1 MENMGGNFANKLNAA
16 RYIQNNARKEVLLGK
31 DSPQQQQ
38 VTDAQLDSARRTLGN
53 SSKANAVADNSA
65 RRGALSGNKMN
76 VQAGIGTRP
85 SLIPGKTNLK
95 TGAQGPG
102 TIIRGANSSIGG
114 SRYQRKG

>member
-1 MENMGGNFANKLNAA
+1 MNNMGGNFANKLGAA
-16 RYIQNNARKEVLLGK
+16 RYIQRNARNQVLLGEN
-31 DSPQQQQ
+31 SAPQQK
-38 VTDAQLDSARRTLGN
+38 VINAQLDRARETLGN

-65 RRGALSGNKMN
+65 TRGALSGNKMN

-95 TGAQGPG
+95 TGVQGPG